1 MPIKF
6 SNNAS
11 TTLAGSIAT
20 SALTIIVTTGGGAA
34 FPALGAGEYFYATL
48 IDASN
53 NVEIVKVTARS
64 GDNFTVLRGQDG
76 TTARAFAA
84 GAKVELRPTAA
95 GLLAIASDNVPV
107 ASTSVAGIVQLNDTT
122 SSTSTTQAATARA
135 LKVAYDL
142 AAAALPAAG
151 GTVTST
157 VLFNSGP
164 VMANTIPLA
173 FRNSSGVANGTT
185 AGAQIFKFSDN
196 HFYFDNYDGKNFY
209 WRGDNS
215 AVLAVLDNEGNFT
228 ATANVSAYSD
238 ERLKKNWEA
247 SPADL
252 VERLAEV
259 KAGTYERVDAALV
272 QVGVSAQSLSLVMPH
287 AVQADEHGVLSVTYG
302 NAALV
307 ACVELAK
314 RVVALEAEIK
324 SLKG

>member
-1 MPIKF
+1 MSVKF
-6 SNNAS
+6 ANNAS
-11 TTLAGSIAT
+11 TTLAGSISASAT
-20 SALTIIVTTGGGAA
+20 AFIVTTGGGAA
-34 FPALGAGEYFYATL
+34 FPPLGAGEYFYITL

-53 NVEIVKVTARS
+53 NIEIVKVTARS
-64 GDNFTVLRGQDG
+64 GDNFTVVRGQEG
-76 TTARAFAA
+76 TTALAYTA
-84 GAKVELRPTAA
+84 GAKVEARPTAA

-164 VMANTIPLA
+164 VLANTIPMA
-173 FRNSSGVANGTT
+173 FRNSAGISNGTT
-185 AGAQIFKFSDN
+185 AGAQIFKFSDD
-196 HFYFDNYDGKNFY
+196 HLYFDNYDGKNFY
-209 WRGDNS
+209 WRGNEN
-215 AVLAVLDNEGNFT
+215 ATLAVLDGSGNFT
-228 ATANVSAYSD
+228 ATGNVTAYSD
-238 ERLKKNWEA
+238 ERLKTNWQGL
-247 SPADL
+247 SGDF
-252 VERLAEV
+252 VELLAGV
-259 KAGTYERVDAALV
+259 KSGTYERIDNRAV
-272 QVGVSAQSLSLVMPH
+272 QAGVSAQSLRMVLPE
-287 AVQADEHGVLSVTYG
+287 AVTIDDYGIMSVAYG